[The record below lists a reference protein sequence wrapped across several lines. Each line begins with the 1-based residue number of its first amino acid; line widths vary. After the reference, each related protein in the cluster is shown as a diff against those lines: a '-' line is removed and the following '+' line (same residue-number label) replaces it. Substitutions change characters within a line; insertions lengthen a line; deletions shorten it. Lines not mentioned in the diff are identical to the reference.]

1 MYVANSARASNAS
14 HVALL
19 FLAAVLASCG
29 GDGGNPAS
37 PGASGTPS
45 TSAPPPAAAPTGS
58 LTVTVTDPDGK
69 PLANAMVTVYNGQ
82 QTAVVGTADSDQ
94 NGMVTI
100 KAVPSAALVYVDH
113 PLGHCRIEI
122 ADVPQA
128 GSTALTAIVQPQ
140 SPVTV
145 ALLPVT
151 VPAGGISADRTEV
164 ELHVSI
170 VASEKARFEPSSYGS
185 YDSYGSYAASQPT
198 PYLRLDDCIV
208 WLDSLRTTPACVY
221 ESSGRVTATDFSFDP
236 VGTPAPPAA
245 RGPYSALLLLDQSR
259 RAADY
264 DPYGLRTFAAKHF
277 IRRARTGV
285 QADLI
290 AVAGFAGPGGDTSR
304 PPLLQ
309 HLPLWAPPQAATV
322 FTADRFAQEAAVDS
336 LQPLVGGTAPVFD
349 ALGAALTLTA
359 TQAPAT
365 GRRAIVALLGG
376 GDNSGLSESQRQA
389 ALASLRQQ
397 QADTGIQVVLIA
409 GRLDEDSVERKNL
422 AELAS
427 ALRAPIIYA
436 GGPKDWREYRDGLY
450 SALDLASD
458 ILSGSA
464 LPSVA
469 AVFRMKSD
477 QPGGFQSAPTLRGT
491 LWIESDVCPMGCWE
505 LPLQFAVDIHTGVSP

>member
-1 MYVANSARASNAS
+1 MCVVNSARASNAFV
-14 HVALL
+14 VALL
-19 FLAAVLASCG
+19 CLAAVLASCG
-29 GDGGNPAS
+29 GDNGNPTN
-37 PGASGTPS
+37 PRESGTPGP
-45 TSAPPPAAAPTGS
+45 SAPMPAAPPTGS

-69 PLANAMVTVYNGQ
+69 PLADAVVTVYNGQ
-82 QTAVVGTADSDQ
+82 QTALVGTADSDQ

-100 KAVPSAALVYVDH
+100 KAVPSSALVYVHH
-113 PLGHCRIEI
+113 PLGDSRLEI
-122 ADVPQA
+122 ADVQQA
-128 GSTALTAIVQPQ
+128 GSTTLTAMVQPA

-151 VPAGGISADRTEV
+151 VPAASISADRTEL

-185 YDSYGSYAASQPT
+185 YAASQPT
-198 PYLRLDDCIV
+198 PLLRLDDCVV
-208 WLDSLRTTPACVY
+208 WLDSLRTTPGCVY

-236 VGTPAPPAA
+236 VGIPAPSAA

-259 RAADY
+259 RVVDY
-264 DPYGLRTFAAKHF
+264 DPYGLRTLAAKHF
-277 IRRARTGV
+277 IRRARPGV

-309 HLPLWAPPQAATV
+309 HLPLWAPAQAAPV
-322 FTADRFAQEAAVDS
+322 FTADRVAQEAAVDS
-336 LQPLVGGTAPVFD
+336 LEPLVGGTAPVFD
-349 ALGAALTLTA
+349 ALAAALTLTA
-359 TQAPAT
+359 AQAPAT
-365 GRRAIVALLGG
+365 ARRAIVALLGG
-376 GDNSGLSESQRQA
+376 DDDGGLSESQRQV

-427 ALRAPIIYA
+427 ALRAPIIHA
-436 GGPKDWREYRDGLY
+436 GYPRNWRENRDGLY

-458 ILSGSA
+458 ILAGSA
-464 LPSVA
+464 LPSVE
-469 AVFRMKSD
+469 AVFRMKSG
-477 QPGGFQSAPTLRGT
+477 QPGGFQSGSALHGT
-491 LWIESDVCPMGCWE
+491 LWVESDLCPMGCGE
-505 LPLQFAVDIHTGVSP
+505 LPLEFAVDIHTGASP